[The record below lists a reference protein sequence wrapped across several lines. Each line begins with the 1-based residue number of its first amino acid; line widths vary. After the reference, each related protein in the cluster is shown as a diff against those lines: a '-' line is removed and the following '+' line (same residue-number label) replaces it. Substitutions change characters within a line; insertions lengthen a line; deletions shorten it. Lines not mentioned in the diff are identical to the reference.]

1 MTGSRPQLT
10 VPAMEALR
18 TQAGVLA
25 TVLQQTGGAVQ
36 TRPLLCAH
44 CQVCNRGGG
53 SRQLDDQ
60 KSPSQCVPP
69 RPLLTFVTEAPPPA
83 RLTDTLPRLLA
94 RSVAAARHRHAALAA
109 LSIPA
114 GVTPGNT
121 SSQVTSH
128 VTHTYTH
135 KGLTCRAPTRRSGCW
150 CCYSCSR
157 FLHRRTRRRRS
168 QGSWQEAAYQNKSS
182 AVEQEQ
188 HVADTRDFICHVML
202 SEVSP
207 L

>member
-1 MTGSRPQLT
+1 MTGPRPQLT
-10 VPAMEALR
+10 VPAVEALR

-44 CQVCNRGGG
+44 CQVCNRGMEPTV
-53 SRQLDDQ
+53 DNQ
-60 KSPSQCVPP
+60 KSELYQDVP
-69 RPLLTFVTEAPPPA
+69 RPPLTFVTEAPPPA
-83 RLTDTLPRLLA
+83 CLTDALPRLLA
-94 RSVAAARHRHAALAA
+94 RSVVAARHRHAALTA

-121 SSQVTSH
+121 SSQVTGH

-157 FLHRRTRRRRS
+157 FLHRRTRRPRRTRRRRS
-168 QGSWQEAAYQNKSS
+168 QGNWQEAAYQNKSS
-182 AVEQEQ
+182 AVEQNSVWWTQE
-188 HVADTRDFICHVML
+188 TRDVD
-202 SEVSP
+202 
-207 L
+207 